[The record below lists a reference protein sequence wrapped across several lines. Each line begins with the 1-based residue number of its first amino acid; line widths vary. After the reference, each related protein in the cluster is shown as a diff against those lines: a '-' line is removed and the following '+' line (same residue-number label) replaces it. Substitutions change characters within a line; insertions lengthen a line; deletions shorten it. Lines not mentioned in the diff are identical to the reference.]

1 MKVMVVEED
10 RDLRSTLVDILE
22 GQGYLVAAADTAA
35 DAHEILTRDPPHL
48 VVVDLVPPHLL
59 ERTGL
64 RGLCVRLQALAMPT
78 IAITSM
84 MAGHRELPVQGTLL
98 CKPFGLEAL
107 LGAVR
112 AHAAE
117 VSRSGSE
124 AR

>member
-22 GQGYLVAAADTAA
+22 GQGYLVAAAESAPEA
-35 DAHEILTRDPPHL
+35 DEILTRDPPQL
-48 VVVDLVPPHLL
+48 AVVDIVPPHLL
-59 ERTGL
+59 DRSGL
-64 RGLCVRLQALAMPT
+64 RELCVRLAEMSMPT

-84 MAGHRELPVQGTLL
+84 MVGPHELPAPCTVLS
-98 CKPFGLEAL
+98 KPFGLDAF

-112 AHAAE
+112 AHAT
-117 VSRSGSE
+117 VSQSGFA